1 MIETDVLITGAV
13 GVVSSIISAWTSWF
27 FARKKYNSEVDN
39 QLIKNMNESLEFYK
53 KLSDDN
59 KNRLEEVLKRN
70 DELEKRDERLEEEV
84 RQLRMQML
92 NLMGSLCT
100 DLTCQL
106 RKRDFN
112 LFNDHGTTSRQKMEE
127 TELHD

>member
-1 MIETDVLITGAV
+1 MIELDVLITGGI
-13 GVVSSIISAWTSWF
+13 GVISTIASGWTSWF

-39 QLIKNMNESLEFYK
+39 NLIENMQKSLDFYK

-59 KNRLEEVLKRN
+59 TARLEEVLKRN
-70 DELEKRDERLEEEV
+70 TELEKRDEKLEEEV
-84 RQLRMQML
+84 RQLRSQMF
-92 NLMGSLCT
+92 NLMGSLCA

-112 LFNDHGTTSRQKMEE
+112 LFKEHDNTSGQKV
-127 TELHD
+127 

>member
-1 MIETDVLITGAV
+1 MWNMIELDVLITGAV

-39 QLIKNMNESLEFYK
+39 NLIENMQNSLNFYK

-59 KNRLEEVLKRN
+59 KRRLDDVLNRNEN
-70 DELEKRDERLEEEV
+70 LEKEV
-84 RQLRMQML
+84 KELKKQMF
-92 NLMGSLCT
+92 NLMSSICV
-100 DLTCQL
+100 DLTCQV

-112 LFNDHGTTSRQKMEE
+112 LFNEHGTIDRQKVEE
-127 TELHD
+127 TELHDE

>member
-59 KNRLEEVLKRN
+59 KSRLEEVLKRN

>member
-1 MIETDVLITGAV
+1 MWNMIELDVLITGAV

-39 QLIKNMNESLEFYK
+39 NLIENMQNSLNFYK
-53 KLSDDN
+53 QLSDDN
-59 KNRLEEVLKRN
+59 RKRLDDVLKRN
-70 DELEKRDERLEEEV
+70 EDLEKEV
-84 RQLRMQML
+84 KELKKQMF
-92 NLMGSLCT
+92 NLMSSICV
-100 DLTCQL
+100 DLTCQV

-112 LFNDHGTTSRQKMEE
+112 LFNEHGTIDRQKMEE